1 MDLSFLDIGTL
12 LLIAHI
18 FGVALGAGGAFTS
31 DLLFIAAAHDRRM
44 SRTELRLLRVAST
57 GVIAG
62 LALLIASGIGLAW
75 LNPEYYLSSSKFLAK
90 MSIVA
95 ILALNGIV
103 FHTVHIPRLKRYV
116 QGNVPAHPQYQRERK
131 LLLISGALSSTSWA
145 SAMILGLL
153 RSIPWSY
160 STLMMMYAGILVLV
174 LTGAYLMRDLVM
186 PSLRRRTK

>member
-12 LLIAHI
+12 LLIAHL

-31 DLLFIAAAHDRRM
+31 DLLFIAAAHDRHM

-62 LALLIASGIGLAW
+62 LALLIISGVGLAW
-75 LNPEYYLSSSKFLAK
+75 LNPEHYLSSSKFLAK

-95 ILALNGIV
+95 ILALNGII

-116 QGNVPAHPQYQRERK
+116 QGNLPAHPQYQRERR
-131 LLLISGALSSTSWA
+131 LLLASGALSSTSWA

-153 RSIPWSY
+153 GSVPWSY
-160 STLMMMYAGILVLV
+160 ATLMTLYAGILACA
-174 LTGAYLMRDLVM
+174 LTGAYVMRDLVM